1 MPSVAEGM
9 RQAVRWGASAAP
21 SAPLKERRE
30 APLGNRTTLAH
41 ACGDRCN
48 GRINIGGHTMEPLH
62 LRIGHGIVPWCADK
76 PCVCVCVSETGA
88 PAEHGQHLY

>member
-9 RQAVRWGASAAP
+9 RQAVRWASAPP

-62 LRIGHGIVPWCADK
+62 LRIGHGTVPWCADK
-76 PCVCVCVSETGA
+76 PCVCVSESRA